1 MIPKD
6 VDSHD
11 LSEKIENDKE
21 NSEKVPTFFS
31 QRWILAYLFFT
42 GLFNVYAVRVNI
54 SVALVCM
61 VKTPVDNLTL
71 TISPVNNITKNDT
84 SGGLYVGKQTYQQ
97 RGEFDWDKSTRSAI
111 LSSFFYGY
119 MVTQIP
125 GGWLADRFGG
135 RRVFGLSM
143 AIASVL
149 TLLTPTC
156 ARISVK
162 LVYLLRVILGLAT
175 GVVFP
180 AVSSMLGRWAPR
192 LERSK
197 LVATAYVGV
206 NAGIIGT
213 FATSGLLCEYG
224 FDNGWG
230 SIFYITGGLCCIW
243 TVVWFY
249 QARDN
254 PSEHPRITKAEL
266 IYITN
271 NIEFDTSKMAIAI
284 PWKAMGTSVVL
295 WVGICCHMCLTY
307 GWYTLITNLP
317 VFMESVLKF
326 DIKSNGALSSL
337 PYICQSVMAIVAG
350 NLADYLRKKCIFTTG
365 QTRKLFQ
372 SIAFIGAGIFLVVTG
387 FVPIEMNY
395 LAVLFLCLAVSSL
408 GFGRGGFTVNH
419 IDVAPKFGG
428 MMLGITNTMA
438 TIQGIVA
445 PQIAGALTP
454 NDTQEEWRNV
464 FYVCAGFCLF
474 GTIIYGSFARGE
486 VQTWAKDAK
495 DDESRK
501 DHLTEP

>member
-1 MIPKD
+1 MHMLMRNNAKPT
-6 VDSHD
+6 
-11 LSEKIENDKE
+11 EENAE
-21 NSEKVPTFFS
+21 NHPTLFS
-31 QRWILAYLFFT
+31 QRWILACLFFT

-61 VKTPVDNLTL
+61 VKTPVNNLTMQM
-71 TISPVNNITKNDT
+71 SPINNITVNDT
-84 SGGLYVGKQTYQQ
+84 GSKLYVEKQTYQQ
-97 RGEFDWDKSTRSAI
+97 KGEFEWDKSTRSAI

-119 MVTQIP
+119 IFTQIP

-135 RRVFGLSM
+135 RRVFGVSM

-156 ARISVK
+156 ARISVN
-162 LVYLLRVILGLAT
+162 LVYLLRVILGVAT

-180 AVSSMLGRWAPR
+180 AVSSMLGHWAPR

-213 FATSGLLCEYG
+213 FATSGILCEYG

-230 SIFYITGGLCCIW
+230 SIFYITGGLSCIW
-243 TVVWFY
+243 TIVWFY
-249 QARDN
+249 QARDS

-271 NIEFDTSKMAIAI
+271 NIEFDTSKKASDV
-284 PWKAMGTSVVL
+284 PWKAMGKSVVL
-295 WVGICCHMCLTY
+295 WVGICCHMCLNY

-317 VFMESVLKF
+317 AFMDSVLKF
-326 DIKSNGALSSL
+326 DMKSNGALSSL
-337 PYICQSVMAIVAG
+337 PYICQSVMAIIAG
-350 NLADYLRKKCIFTTG
+350 NLADYLRKKRILTTG
-365 QTRKLFQ
+365 QTRRLFQ
-372 SIAFIGAGIFLVVTG
+372 SIAFLGAGTFLVVTG
-387 FVPIEMNY
+387 FVPMEMNY
-395 LAVLFLCLAVSSL
+395 LAVLFLCLAVTFL
-408 GFGRGGFTVNH
+408 GFGRGGFSVNH

-428 MMLGITNTMA
+428 IMIGITNTMA

-445 PQIAGALTP
+445 PQIAGALTT

-464 FYVCAGFCLF
+464 FYVCAGFFLF
-474 GTIIYGSFARGE
+474 GTIVYGSFARGE
-486 VQTWAKDAK
+486 VQTWAKDHK
-495 DDESRK
+495 ENESRE
-501 DHLTEP
+501 DHLIEP